1 MEAETNEVNI
11 YELSCLN
18 LTASLLSL
26 HYYPCYRWGIARIH
40 GKCQSWALNWD
51 LTPKLCLIH
60 MWASEDFFFTVGFY
74 QVVRPETRWAEQN
87 VQVVLFLLTFHTQ
100 VLKLFLVLYPHSFL
114 LQYSHPWQGKS
125 LTILRIFLC
134 RRVEEGEESNV
145 VSQQRGNPSF
155 DEISCVVTLELGFP
169 QSEVTVACCC

>member
-60 MWASEDFFFTVGFY
+60 MWASEDFFFYCWVLSSSTPGD
-74 QVVRPETRWAEQN
+74 TMGWAECSGGP
-87 VQVVLFLLTFHTQ
+87 VLTDLSYPSAQTFSRS
-100 VLKLFLVLYPHSFL
+100 LSPLFSPPIQSPVTGQIVNHFEN
-114 LQYSHPWQGKS
+114 
-125 LTILRIFLC
+125 IF
-134 RRVEEGEESNV
+134 V
-145 VSQQRGNPSF
+145 P
-155 DEISCVVTLELGFP
+155 
-169 QSEVTVACCC
+169 